1 MTDFRRR
8 KHVFFVYLC
17 GLLHQQV
24 KFLPEFKAYFFFF
37 VSRQNWKKEIENIK
51 KGMVGAKQG
60 PFDNSLKMKVDK
72 ALTEDSRFTTHLS
85 IQLLLTPPH
94 TKKKKD
100 NHNYANEGN
109 GKEGQS
115 WKPINY
121 DNNNNNNMDD

>member
-1 MTDFRRR
+1 
-8 KHVFFVYLC
+8 
-17 GLLHQQV
+17 
-24 KFLPEFKAYFFFF
+24 
-37 VSRQNWKKEIENIK
+37 
-51 KGMVGAKQG
+51 MVGAKQG

-85 IQLLLTPPH
+85 IQLLLPPPH

-115 WKPINY
+115 KTN
-121 DNNNNNNMDD
+121 